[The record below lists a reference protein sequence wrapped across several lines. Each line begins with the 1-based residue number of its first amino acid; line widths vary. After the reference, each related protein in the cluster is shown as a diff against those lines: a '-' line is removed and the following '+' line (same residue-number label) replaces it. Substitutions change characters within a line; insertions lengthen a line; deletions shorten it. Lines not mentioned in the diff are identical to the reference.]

1 MGGDAG
7 SPWGQA
13 GGPGERDRKS
23 IGGQTGVP
31 PRDRQEVHR
40 EQAGSPQSRVWWRS
54 MGMGAERRS
63 TGAGQKEQV
72 FPPSSVCPVL
82 RSTVYDPR

>member
-54 MGMGAERRS
+54 MGMAGRKEVHRGRTEGTSFS
-63 TGAGQKEQV
+63 TIFGLSS
-72 FPPSSVCPVL
+72 PSL
-82 RSTVYDPR
+82 YGL